1 MGGGRVNRDEQRQQI
16 LLVGELSELQADR
29 EYDAFAQLQGVQER
43 ETSAGK
49 PYVTFE
55 LRDLNGSV
63 SGKIWS
69 DASDARDAATA
80 ARPGSFVK
88 VRGRTQTYKG
98 NLEMIV
104 SRLKVV
110 RPEDPPEGFDPDLLI
125 DPALAPVEDL
135 VCRTLVFDIETVPA
149 LDRREL
155 PSTVAEALSDSA
167 AKKEMDTSAVMGM
180 SPFFGKVVSLAIG
193 DGDAEPGS
201 DADAVTVLAVPPE
214 GFEPPPDGVPDHVRL
229 MSEADLLRAFWALAA
244 KAECVVSYNGRGF
257 DVPFVVTRS
266 LIHGI
271 PARVD
276 LVSGKWSLRPH
287 LDLFELVSQRGRG
300 PSKLD
305 VVCWA
310 LGIES
315 PKEVMDGS
323 MVAPAYANGEIL
335 KIAEYNAHDV
345 RATSAVYRRCR
356 DLILR
361 FRSDWAPARRGGRA

>member
-1 MGGGRVNRDEQRQQI
+1 MTPDEQRQQI
-16 LLVGELSELQADR
+16 VLAGNLSQLEADR
-29 EYDAFAQLQGVQER
+29 EYDAFAQLQSVKEL
-43 ETSAGK
+43 TTKTGK
-49 PYVTFE
+49 PFLV
-55 LRDLNGSV
+55 LDLADLSGSV
-63 SGKIWS
+63 SGKIWA
-69 DASDARDAATA
+69 DAEDAMAA
-80 ARPGSFVK
+80 ARAAAPGGFVK
-88 VRGRTQTYKG
+88 VRGRTQLYQS
-98 NLEMIV
+98 NLQLIV
-104 SRLKVV
+104 SHMRLVDAAAA
-110 RPEDPPEGFDPDLLI
+110 PERFDADQLT
-125 DPALAPVEDL
+125 DPALAAVEDL
-135 VCRTLVFDIETVPA
+135 ACGTLVFDIETVPA
-149 LDRREL
+149 MDKREL
-155 PSTVAEALSDSA
+155 PSTVAEALSDNA

-180 SPFFGKVVSLAIG
+180 SPFFGKVVSLAVG

-201 DADAVTVLAVPPE
+201 GADEVTVLAVPPD
-214 GFEPPPDGVPDHVRL
+214 GFEPPPEGVPAHVRL
-229 MSEADLLRAFWALAA
+229 MSEADLLRSFWALAA

-305 VVCWA
+305 VVCWS

-356 DLILR
+356 DMILR
-361 FRSDWAPARRGGRA
+361 YRSDWAPARRS

>member
-1 MGGGRVNRDEQRQQI
+1 MNHDEQRQQI
-16 LLVGELSELQADR
+16 VTAGNLEQLEADR
-29 EYDAFAQLQGVQER
+29 EYDAFAQLKNVKELA
-43 ETSAGK
+43 TKTGK
-49 PYVTFE
+49 PFVVLE
-55 LRDLNGSV
+55 LGDLTGTV

-69 DASDARDAATA
+69 DAEEAMETAKAAA
-80 ARPGSFVK
+80 PGSFVK
-88 VRGRTQTYKG
+88 VRGRTQLYQG
-98 NLEMIV
+98 NLQLIV
-104 SRLKVV
+104 RHLKVV
-110 RPEDPPEGFDPDLLI
+110 DAGDAPEGFDADQLI
-125 DPALAPVEDL
+125 DPALADVEDL

-155 PSTVAEALSDSA
+155 PTTVAEALSDSA

-180 SPFFGKVVSLAIG
+180 SPFFGKVISVAIG
-193 DGDAEPGS
+193 DGDAQPGS
-201 DADAVTVLAVPPE
+201 DEDQVTVLAVPPE
-214 GFEPPPDGVPDHVRL
+214 DFEPPPEGVPEHVRF
-229 MSEADLLRAFWALAA
+229 MSEKDLLRAFWALAS

-287 LDLFELVSQRGRG
+287 LDLYELVAQRGRG

-305 VVCWA
+305 VVCWS

-323 MVAPAYANGEIL
+323 MVAPAYARGEIL

-356 DLILR
+356 DLILK
-361 FRSDWAPARRGGRA
+361 FRKDWTPPRQGGRN

>member
-1 MGGGRVNRDEQRQQI
+1 MNADEQRQQI
-16 LLVGELSELQADR
+16 VLATNLSVLEGDR
-29 EYDAFAQLQGVQER
+29 EYDAFARLQSVKELS
-43 ETSAGK
+43 TKTGK
-49 PYVTFE
+49 PFLV
-55 LRDLNGSV
+55 LDLADLSGSV

-69 DASDARDAATA
+69 DAEDAMETARAAA
-80 ARPGSFVK
+80 PGSFVK
-88 VRGRTQTYKG
+88 VRGRTQLYQG
-98 NLEMIV
+98 NLQLIV
-104 SRLKVV
+104 SHMRLV
-110 RPEDPPEGFDPDLLI
+110 DADAAPEGFDADQLI
-125 DPALAPVEDL
+125 DPALAAVEDL
-135 VCRTLVFDIETVPA
+135 VCGTLVFDIETVPA
-149 LDRREL
+149 MDKREL
-155 PSTVAEALSDSA
+155 PSTVAEALSDNA

-180 SPFFGKVVSLAIG
+180 SPFFGKVVSLAVG

-201 DADAVTVLAVPPE
+201 GDDEVTVLAVPPD
-214 GFEPPPDGVPDHVRL
+214 GFEPPPEGVPPHVRL
-229 MSEADLLRAFWALAA
+229 MSEADLLRSFWALAA

-305 VVCWA
+305 VVCWS

-356 DLILR
+356 DMILR
-361 FRSDWAPARRGGRA
+361 YRSDWAPARRS

>member
-1 MGGGRVNRDEQRQQI
+1 MNSDEQRNQI
-16 LLVGELSELQADR
+16 LLAGNLEQLDADR
-29 EYDAFAQLQGVQER
+29 EYDVFARLQAVKELS
-43 ETSAGK
+43 TKAGK
-49 PYVTFE
+49 PFLV
-55 LRDLNGSV
+55 LDLADLSGTV

-69 DASDARDAATA
+69 DAEAAMDTARAAA
-80 ARPGSFVK
+80 PGSVVK
-88 VRGRTQTYKG
+88 VRGKTQLYQG
-98 NLEMIV
+98 NLQLIV
-104 SRLKVV
+104 SHLKLVDV
-110 RPEDPPEGFDPDLLI
+110 DDAPEGFDPEQVI
-125 DPALAPVEDL
+125 DPALADVEDL
-135 VCRTLVFDIETVPA
+135 ICRTLVFDIETVPA

-155 PSTVAEALSDSA
+155 PPTVAEALSDSA

-180 SPFFGKVVSLAIG
+180 SPFFGKVVSIAIG

-201 DADAVTVLAVPPE
+201 DGDQVTVLAVPPE
-214 GFEPPPDGVPDHVRL
+214 GFEPPAEGVPDYVRL
-229 MSEADLLRAFWALAA
+229 MSEEQLLRAFWALAA

-305 VVCWA
+305 VVCWS

-323 MVAPAYANGEIL
+323 MVAPAYARGEIL

-345 RATSAVYRRCR
+345 RATTAVYRRCR
-356 DLILR
+356 DLILK
-361 FRSDWAPARRGGRA
+361 FRHDWAPTRTGARS

>member
-1 MGGGRVNRDEQRQQI
+1 MSNDEQNLRIVLATNLAALHEAEHEWDVYAQVRS
-16 LLVGELSELQADR
+16 LKELQ
-29 EYDAFAQLQGVQER
+29 
-43 ETSAGK
+43 TKTGK
-49 PYVTFE
+49 PYMVVE
-55 LRDLNGSV
+55 LADLHGV
-63 SGKIWS
+63 VEGKIW
-69 DASDARDAATA
+69 DNAKAAMA
-80 ARPGSFVK
+80 AAKQAKTGDIVK
-88 VRGRTQTYKG
+88 LRGRVKMWNEQAQ
-98 NLEMIV
+98 IV
-104 SRLKVV
+104 IERFKAVEPGESM
-110 RPEDPPEGFDPDLLI
+110 EGFDPDQLI
-125 DPALAPVEDL
+125 DPALAMVEDL
-135 VCRTLVFDIETVPA
+135 ACRTMVFDIETVPA

-155 PSTVAEALSDSA
+155 PSAVAEALSDNA
-167 AKKEMDTSAVMGM
+167 AKKEMDTAAVMGM
-180 SPFFGKVVSLAIG
+180 SPFFGKIVSLAVG

-201 DADAVTVLAVPPE
+201 EADQVTVLAVPPE
-214 GFEPPPDGVPDHVRL
+214 GFEIDECPKWLRL

-276 LVSGKWSLRPH
+276 LVSNKWSLRPH

-315 PKEVMDGS
+315 PKGVMDGS
-323 MVAPAYANGEIL
+323 MVAPAYERGEIV

-345 RATSAVYRRCR
+345 RATSAVYRKCR
-356 DLILR
+356 DMILR
-361 FRSDWAPARRGGRA
+361 YRADWAPKGR